1 MLAAVENGDV
11 EELAELMRQDPGFRV
26 NMGQD
31 GNGWTL
37 LHYACRENSRSAVI
51 PLLLAHPDINVN
63 LKNQSGHAPCYY
75 AGFYGHTSCV
85 REMLGDSRV
94 KVNEPT
100 NSGSTSL
107 HRAARWGRLDAIK
120 WWIASGREMDL
131 GAPGDIDKTDA
142 IGAARQFIACECGRK
157 EVVLLLLADPRID
170 PG

>member
-1 MLAAVENGDV
+1 
-11 EELAELMRQDPGFRV
+11 
-26 NMGQD
+26 
-31 GNGWTL
+31 
-37 LHYACRENSRSAVI
+37 
-51 PLLLAHPDINVN
+51 